1 MRDGLRWRGCWVAG
15 AGSPEPGAQQD
26 QKSSGSSKYRI
37 ASHQGG
43 KSKRQK
49 ARTNSTVECAY
60 RYRNEQN
67 RPAVVP
73 PCSQLSYTEQQQCAH
88 TYRQH
93 RDSVPHNRG
102 G

>member
-1 MRDGLRWRGCWVAG
+1 MRRGLRWRGSWVDG

-26 QKSSGSSKYRI
+26 QKNSGNSKYRI

-43 KSKRQK
+43 ESKRQK

-93 RDSVPHNRG
+93 RDSVPQNRG

>member
-1 MRDGLRWRGCWVAG
+1 MAG

-26 QKSSGSSKYRI
+26 QKSSSSSEYRI
-37 ASHQGG
+37 ASHQSS

-60 RYRNEQN
+60 SHRNEQN

-73 PCSQLSYTEQQQCAH
+73 TWSEFPHTEQQQNAQTH
-88 TYRQH
+88 RQH
-93 RDSVPHNRG
+93 RDSVPQDWG
-102 G
+102 V